1 MKAIFF
7 DIDGVLNSNKF
18 LCNSKGASINPQN
31 VENLKVIVK
40 ATDAKLI
47 LTSDNRAAAVKE
59 PVTDPEV
66 KEMLDKFEAAGIS
79 LYGVI
84 PADTDIAGKYE
95 DYGKNYGIRE
105 YINIEGIDNFVI
117 LDDMDMGWDRIG
129 LENYWINTENS
140 VKGLSEDD
148 VKRAIEILGR

>member
-31 VENLKVIVK
+31 VENLKAIVK

-95 DYGKNYGIRE
+95 DYGKN
-105 YINIEGIDNFVI
+105 
-117 LDDMDMGWDRIG
+117 
-129 LENYWINTENS
+129 
-140 VKGLSEDD
+140 
-148 VKRAIEILGR
+148 